1 MTPVSNV
8 ESIAAATANNPPRVR
23 TRALLLVNRK
33 ARLGRSLPAAALDRL
48 TRAGFELIE
57 ECVDRR
63 ELMSQ
68 AVRAYRDRADAVV
81 IGGGDGTLS
90 AAADG
95 LVEAQL
101 PLGIIPLGTANDLA
115 RTLGLPTDP
124 VAAAD
129 VICQRHL
136 RRIDLG
142 WVNGTHFFNIASVG
156 LGTRISRALGHK
168 EKGRWG
174 VLAYLFAAAR
184 IVIRAR
190 PFIADIRTAEEM
202 IRVRTIQV
210 AVANGRHYGG
220 GLTVD
225 ETARID
231 DGVLRL
237 LSLEFERWWQIIPLL
252 PGLRHGTLGG
262 TKHAR
267 LLQGRE
273 FEVRPR
279 KRRKKVTA
287 DGEPAGW
294 APALFRV
301 VPKAI
306 SVFAPGPESA
316 PSQ

>member
-1 MTPVSNV
+1 MTPVTNAELVGVGTNNV
-8 ESIAAATANNPPRVR
+8 PQVR

-33 ARLGRSLPAAALDRL
+33 ARHGRCLPAAALDRL
-48 TRAGFELIE
+48 TSAGFELVE
-57 ECVDRR
+57 ECADRPQ
-63 ELMSQ
+63 LMSQ
-68 AVRAYRDRADAVV
+68 VVRSYRDRADAVV

-95 LVEAQL
+95 LVDAQL

-136 RRIDLG
+136 LRIDLG
-142 WVNGTHFFNIASVG
+142 WVNGSHYFNVASVG
-156 LGTRISRALGHK
+156 LGTRISRALGRQ

-184 IVIRAR
+184 VVIRAR
-190 PFIADIRTAEEM
+190 PFTAEIRTAEET

-237 LSLEFERWWQIIPLL
+237 LSLEIERWWQIIPLL

-262 TKHAR
+262 TKHVR
-267 LLQGRE
+267 LLQSRE

-287 DGEPAGW
+287 DGEPAGR
-294 APALFRV
+294 APAFFRV
-301 VPKAI
+301 VPKAL
-306 SVFAPGPESA
+306 SVFVPAPT
-316 PSQ
+316 